1 MSHARNKCNLLF
13 FQYNAISL
21 NLVSCVYY
29 VASDKQYIGEYCEI
43 LESSDKVFIGNDFPD
58 EFAHSKATDKAE
70 FPDHNKFEI
79 MSDGMV
85 YLFVFSAQG

>member
-1 MSHARNKCNLLF
+1 MVWN
-13 FQYNAISL
+13 
-21 NLVSCVYY
+21 
-29 VASDKQYIGEYCEI
+29 
-43 LESSDKVFIGNDFPD
+43 KVFIGNDFPD

-85 YLFVFSAQG
+85 YLFVFFAQGCKKCSLHFHMREC